1 MSNYHLY
8 SNPEINKQSLV
19 IKDNVVKAL
28 TDNNYVFGYH
38 YNDLYFLK
46 TGNTVR
52 RLKGYVYHKD
62 ADTKNVD
69 DYKLSADRFMKVR
82 EIVESCSTNKFK
94 CEFNLLRID
103 AASNLYNASITY
115 IVKITNL

>member
-1 MSNYHLY
+1 MSKYYLY
-8 SNPEINKQSLV
+8 SNPEINKQSLI
-19 IKDNVVKAL
+19 IKDNVVKIL
-28 TDNNYVFGYH
+28 IDNNYMFSYH

-62 ADTKNVD
+62 ADTKNID
-69 DYKLSADRFMKVR
+69 DYKLSADGFMKVR
-82 EIVESCSTNKFK
+82 EIVELCSTNKFK
-94 CEFNLLRID
+94 CEFNLLKID
-103 AASNLYNASITY
+103 VASDLFDASFTY